1 MVSDRRCKCIVTD
14 GLWEK
19 HVRVSALKQIY
30 RSILKIPY
38 LPMFPDKDRQTLF
51 VVMKVSY

>member
-1 MVSDRRCKCIVTD
+1 MVSDRRCKCVVTD

-19 HVRVSALKQIY
+19 HVQVSTLKQIY
-30 RSILKIPY
+30 KSILKIPY
-38 LPMFPDKDRQTLF
+38 LPMFPERDRQKLF